1 MKRVLSL
8 LLAGALLLAG
18 SSCSSRQTLHFSL
31 FSSSDLRPDSGD
43 PELAAS
49 IEKWYRYAEDFMDME
64 IIIDQEI
71 LPNDRSAQRSNEYIL
86 RNDLADVFTVVDSS
100 SSRTNLKELA
110 KQGKILNL
118 LDYAEYMPNYSRIL
132 EENWNYQQVQ
142 IDGGVY
148 GFSTAVYNPAYISQ
162 YGWLYNYTAFQESG
176 LSIPTDLEELYE
188 VAKALKARYPD
199 SYPIMFYSNDLL
211 YICNTFGLLNRRQ
224 LLANYDGN
232 AFRMGLFDD
241 PAGWKETVKFLS
253 RLYQEGLIDPNFDAY
268 NTEQVEYSATNGK
281 AFIIPNTWYGRA
293 GELSNSGSYEWVCGN
308 TPDGI
313 GGQEPYFSAEPQ
325 GTTLSPNWSL
335 CISAD
340 AEHPELLVKL
350 IDNEYASA
358 VMDRYNWGEEGVH
371 YTVGENGQK
380 QLIAKSAMEYEQLLE
395 EHPRMPALRWN
406 QDRGS
411 QMAEKS
417 LLEPVSTVFDGVY
430 ETMDYWTFSTRYIR
444 ADNALPNDSA
454 LARLARSSLTDEQSN
469 TVSQDLRG
477 VQNVILQNIR
487 QFITG
492 EKDLS
497 EWDAFIEQAKQSGD
511 YQSVLNVYN
520 DQLDWLRTLSR

>member
-1 MKRVLSL
+1 MILD
-8 LLAGALLLAG
+8 
-18 SSCSSRQTLHFSL
+18 T
-31 FSSSDLRPDSGD
+31 
-43 PELAAS
+43 LAAS
-49 IEKWYRYAEDFMDME
+49 TRKRVEAAKEKIPLGTMM
-64 IIIDQEI
+64 
-71 LPNDRSAQRSNEYIL
+71 N
-86 RNDLADVFTVVDSS
+86 LASQASEARQNGAKESVFSF
-100 SSRTNLKELA
+100 E
-110 KQGKILNL
+110 
-118 LDYAEYMPNYSRIL
+118 
-132 EENWNYQQVQ
+132 
-142 IDGGVY
+142 
-148 GFSTAVYNPAYISQ
+148 
-162 YGWLYNYTAFQESG
+162 
-176 LSIPTDLEELYE
+176 
-188 VAKALKARYPD
+188 KALKEPGM
-199 SYPIMFYSNDLL
+199 SF
-211 YICNTFGLLNRRQ
+211 IC
-224 LLANYDGN
+224 
-232 AFRMGLFDD
+232 
-241 PAGWKETVKFLS
+241 EVKMAS
-253 RLYQEGLIDPNFDAY
+253 PSKGLIAPDFDAY
-268 NTEQVEYSATNGK
+268 STEQVEYSATSGK
-281 AFIIPNTWYGRA
+281 TFIIPDVWFGRA
-293 GELSNSGSYEWVCGN
+293 SELSASGEYEWVCGN
-308 TPDGI
+308 TPNGLGD
-313 GGQEPYFSAEPQ
+313 QEPYFSADPQ
-325 GTTLSPNWSL
+325 GATLSATWNF
-335 CISAD
+335 CISAE
-340 AEHPELLVKL
+340 AENPELLVKL

-358 VMDRYNWGEEGVH
+358 VMDQYNWGEEGVH